1 MSRERERD
9 LIVWFHLIMSR
20 RPFAENIVVL
30 VVCVCVCVLI
40 FFEGVYHKTQTA
52 VLFDVPKPQSWGVR
66 WSPKALRRLMLPNAA
81 AMLSSFF
88 SLWIV
93 GGLFC
98 FNQGDLLTS
107 IFGGLLV
114 AVPAPECVVS

>member
-1 MSRERERD
+1 MVSFDHVKATICRE
-9 LIVWFHLIMSR
+9 HCCSC
-20 RPFAENIVVL
+20 
-30 VVCVCVCVLI
+30 CVCVCVLI